1 MKTQETRISLQ
12 LAEDMAST
20 KGSSQ
25 TIDPK
30 VLDELDIKRSQL
42 RIDMIDAARAQS
54 ERLGSLEDETRKY

>member
-20 KGSSQ
+20 EGSSQ

-30 VLDELDIKRSQL
+30 VLEDLAIARAQL
-42 RIDMIDAARAQS
+42 RLDLIDAALAQS

>member
-12 LAEDMAST
+12 LPEDMAST

-25 TIDPK
+25 TINPK

-42 RIDMIDAARAQS
+42 RADMIEAALAQS